1 MLAWRAYPICG
12 DTADLPFTAIAT
24 VGVCCRAIHYWVI
37 EFAAY
42 QKIWRLAGVDHLHVN
57 GLQNK
62 FWEPDDSV
70 VASIQSCLT
79 PLWPDAAHCAM
90 PVIAS
95 GQWGGRAPET
105 FRRTQTLDV
114 MYVAGGGIM
123 AHPDGPAAGVNA
135 IRQA

>member
-1 MLAWRAYPICG
+1 
-12 DTADLPFTAIAT
+12 
-24 VGVCCRAIHYWVI
+24 
-37 EFAAY
+37 
-42 QKIWRLAGVDHLHVN
+42 
-57 GLQNK
+57 
-62 FWEPDDSV
+62 
-70 VASIQSCLT
+70 
-79 PLWPDAAHCAM
+79 M